1 MTLKGAVAVVTGA
14 SSGVGRALT
23 LALAGEGAAVCLVGR
38 SAQRLE
44 DVAREARVEATRVE
58 TYPADLGDVDSVR
71 RLAGRLGEDFDRL
84 DVLVHSAGVIAHGS
98 VESASVEDLDRQYAT
113 NVRGPYLLTQATLGL
128 LRRSA
133 GQVVFINSSVGLRG
147 KRNVSAYSA
156 SKHALRALADS
167 LRDEVNGDRI
177 RVLSVF
183 LGRTATAMQ
192 AAIHRATN
200 QPYRPEQLIQPAD
213 VAAVVLN
220 ALTLPRTAEVTD
232 ISLRPLVPGDV
243 RE

>member
-1 MTLKGAVAVVTGA
+1 MRLKGAVAVVTGA
-14 SSGVGRALT
+14 SSGIGRALA
-23 LALAGEGAAVCLVGR
+23 LALAGEGAAVGLVGR
-38 SAQRLE
+38 SAERLE
-44 DVAREARVEATRVE
+44 DAAREARLEAPRVE
-58 TYPADLGDVDSVR
+58 TYQADLGDVDDVR

-84 DVLVHSAGVIAHGS
+84 DVLVHSAGVIAHGG
-98 VESASVEDLDRQYAT
+98 VDSAPVEDLDLQYAT

-128 LRRSA
+128 LRRSS

-167 LRDEVNGDRI
+167 LRDEVNGDGI

-192 AAIHRATN
+192 ASIRRAAN

-213 VAAVVLN
+213 VAAVVVS
-220 ALTLPRTAEVTD
+220 ALTLARTAEVTD
-232 ISLRPLVPGDV
+232 ISIRPLVPGDM

>member
-1 MTLKGAVAVVTGA
+1 
-14 SSGVGRALT
+14 
-23 LALAGEGAAVCLVGR
+23 
-38 SAQRLE
+38 
-44 DVAREARVEATRVE
+44 VE
-58 TYPADLGDVDSVR
+58 TYPADLGDVESVR
-71 RLAGRLGEDFDRL
+71 RLARRLGEDFDRL

-98 VESASVEDLDRQYAT
+98 VESAPVEDLDRQYVT
-113 NVRGPYLLTQATLGL
+113 NVRGPYLLTQATLEL

-147 KRNVSAYSA
+147 KRNLGAYSA

-167 LRDEVNGDRI
+167 LRDEVNGEGI

-192 AAIHRATN
+192 AGIHRAAN
-200 QPYRPEQLIQPAD
+200 QPYRPEEFIQPAD
-213 VAAVVLN
+213 VAALVLS

-232 ISLRPLVPGDV
+232 ISLRPLVSRDV